1 MADRVLVVVPTYN
14 ERENVRQLLMEL
26 LAQGESVDVWV
37 ADDGSPDG
45 TADAVREVMAEHRGR
60 VDLLLRKEKA
70 GRGAAV
76 IAAFRKRLAD
86 PPLGRAEDPGL
97 RHCARE
103 RRPTDRLS
111 SSCCCRPSAHP
122 RTWPGLLLPQT

>member
-14 ERENVRQLLMEL
+14 ERENVRPLLGEL

-45 TADAVREVMAEHRGR
+45 TADAVREVMAEHPGR

-70 GRGAAV
+70 GRG
-76 IAAFRKRLAD
+76 
-86 PPLGRAEDPGL
+86 
-97 RHCARE
+97 
-103 RRPTDRLS
+103 RRPRS
-111 SSCCCRPSAHP
+111 RRP
-122 RTWPGLLLPQT
+122 